1 MLELKITAQLLSS
14 AENDIIGIKEAIIY
28 LVEQWSDVVKVEVK
42 TSEPL
47 QLTLGNKPE
56 IRQTVTVAAA
66 MQAIKAHNLTLEEM
80 QNVVAALVELTKLE
94 GA

>member
-1 MLELKITAQLLSS
+1 MLELKVIAYLLSS
-14 AENDIIGIKEAIIY
+14 AEKDIIGIKEAIVYFI
-28 LVEQWSDVVKVEVK
+28 EQWSDVVKVEVK

-66 MQAIKAHNLTLEEM
+66 MQAIKEHNLTLEEM
-80 QNVVAALVELTKLE
+80 QNVAAALIELTKLE
-94 GA
+94 G